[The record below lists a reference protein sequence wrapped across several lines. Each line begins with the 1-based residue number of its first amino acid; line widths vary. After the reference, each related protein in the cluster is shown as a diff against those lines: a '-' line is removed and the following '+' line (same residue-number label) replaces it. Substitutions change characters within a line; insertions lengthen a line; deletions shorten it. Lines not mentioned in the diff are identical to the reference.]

1 MIGEYLVR
9 KRNVVPDDPLNFYK
23 NRKLI
28 SIRDRNPTE
37 A

>member
-1 MIGEYLVR
+1 MIDGYLVR

-23 NRKLI
+23 NRKLF
-28 SIRDRNPTE
+28 SIRDRKPTE